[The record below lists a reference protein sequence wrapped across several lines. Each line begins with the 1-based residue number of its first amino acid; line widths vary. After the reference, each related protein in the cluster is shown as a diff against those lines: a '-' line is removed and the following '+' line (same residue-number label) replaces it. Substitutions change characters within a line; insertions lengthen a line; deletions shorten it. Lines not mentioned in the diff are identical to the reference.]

1 MASRPDGDVWNIVD
15 NDKDSQHYGRNFK
28 FDFSYISS
36 EEIKDVVRD
45 YVWQNYRVGNKSLYT
60 LYGEVHTCFFQF
72 IRFAD
77 TRNITSL
84 KGLTNTDVDH
94 FISYLHTTIS
104 ERTKKPF
111 GTNMQRISLN
121 TLKSIIRWCQL
132 HRPNDV
138 PTTEIFTG
146 NEYIGVNRKL
156 KIDFIPDDVIAQIN
170 EALKKEENP
179 YLKYGIII
187 LQSTGMRIGDL
198 LKLRIDCIKPHLISG
213 YTIEW
218 TQHKG
223 RKDKAPMP
231 VRSECVA
238 AIEKLIE
245 ITAELRD
252 EADEKDKNTLMI
264 WRVPKGKCC
273 GKVIAINAVR
283 FNNEWMKKF
292 IKKNNI
298 KDANGDYYN
307 LTSHQFRRTL
317 GTDML
322 SKGTNINVIQQ
333 VLGHSD
339 PSVTKRFYAD
349 VKDKERA
356 EVFQSV
362 GVIGN
367 INQIQSS
374 AFDNVSEF
382 EWFKA
387 NKDKCVAGLC
397 DGYCTKPVT
406 DGNICPRLLKRQKCY
421 TCSRYITT
429 PEYLEAHKQHLAN
442 LEKQLEEGAIYC
454 EHYAEHF
461 IPTIEVLKFIIE
473 RLEGLQNGN

>member
-36 EEIKDVVRD
+36 EEIKDVVKD

-60 LYGEVHTCFFQF
+60 LYREVNTFFFQF

-111 GTNMQRISLN
+111 GTDMQRSCLKA
-121 TLKSIIRWCQL
+121 LKSVVYWCQL

-156 KIDFIPDDVIAQIN
+156 KIDFIPDDVVAQIN

-245 ITAELRD
+245 VTAELRS
-252 EADEKDKNTLMI
+252 EADEKDKDTLMI
-264 WRVPKGKCC
+264 WRVPIGNGA
-273 GKVIAINAVR
+273 GKVMNLNSVR
-283 FNNEWMKKF
+283 FNEWCKKF
-292 IKKNNI
+292 IQDNNI

-356 EVFQSV
+356 EVFKSV

-442 LEKQLEEGAIYC
+442 LEKQLEEGAIYG

-461 IPTIEVLKFIIE
+461 IPTIEVLKVIIE